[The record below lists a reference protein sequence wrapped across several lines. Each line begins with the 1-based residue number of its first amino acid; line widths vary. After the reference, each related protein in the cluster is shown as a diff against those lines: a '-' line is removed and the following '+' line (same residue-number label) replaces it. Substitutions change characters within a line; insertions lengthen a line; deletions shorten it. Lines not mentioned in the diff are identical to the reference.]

1 MRWALWI
8 TTTLGIALGVYI
20 SSPLIALHGIA
31 SAVEAQ
37 DAAALSERLE
47 FPALRRSLT
56 KQIVAEYLKLT
67 GKKLPIQAMART
79 LVVSVADPIV
89 ARLMTVRAILDLLG
103 KGELEKR
110 RNSRSIVL
118 PSRRLHS
125 KAFGGSGWNPTI
137 EEARRAVQSAH
148 SLALAGGALELP
160 EDLKERLARELIKL
174 TQDRINSVQ

>member
-20 SSPLIALHGIA
+20 ASPLIALHGIA

-103 KGELEKR
+103 KGDAGEKAKLPIDRAPFTASSFQSLWRLWLESDYHYVYLPPKAYAKSSSECTSELFVGIGGWLVSNCR
-110 RNSRSIVL
+110 RI
-118 PSRRLHS
+118 
-125 KAFGGSGWNPTI
+125 
-137 EEARRAVQSAH
+137 
-148 SLALAGGALELP
+148 
-160 EDLKERLARELIKL
+160 
-174 TQDRINSVQ
+174 

>member
-20 SSPLIALHGIA
+20 ASPLIALHGIA
-31 SAVEAQ
+31 SAVEAR
-37 DAAALSERLE
+37 DASERLE

-103 KGELEKR
+103 KGDAGEKAKLPIDRAPFTASSFQSLWRLWLESDYRGSAKSSSECTLVGIGGWLLSNCR
-110 RNSRSIVL
+110 RI
-118 PSRRLHS
+118 
-125 KAFGGSGWNPTI
+125 
-137 EEARRAVQSAH
+137 
-148 SLALAGGALELP
+148 
-160 EDLKERLARELIKL
+160 
-174 TQDRINSVQ
+174 